1 MLSEAR
7 HAACATN
14 RSGVG
19 LGSGNPS
26 ERIDA
31 VDALRGLAL
40 FGVMAIHATMEFRV
54 SIFDQF
60 PRAARVRRSMT
71 YAAPAGHRHLL
82 LAVATTGI
90 VIGAALTVAEPMQA
104 QWLSITGSPRWNGCC
119 AA

>member
-1 MLSEAR
+1 MQPAQRTDPELVSAP
-7 HAACATN
+7 
-14 RSGVG
+14 V
-19 LGSGNPS
+19 NPS

-40 FGVMAIHATMEFRV
+40 FGVMAIHATMELRV

-60 PRAARVRRSMT
+60 SAARGTSSTLDDVP
-71 YAAPAGHRHLL
+71 APAGHRHLL

-104 QWLSITGSPRWNGCC
+104 QWLSITGSPRWNGC